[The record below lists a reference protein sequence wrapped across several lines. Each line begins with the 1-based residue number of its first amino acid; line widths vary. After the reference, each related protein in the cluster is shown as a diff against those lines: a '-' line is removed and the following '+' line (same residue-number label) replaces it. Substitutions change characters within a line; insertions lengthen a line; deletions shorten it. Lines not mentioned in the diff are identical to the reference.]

1 MKTCGTLYIKKTH
14 LSPSHFHYNLANS
27 PKSYYLHNF
36 NFLPILVSST
46 RLNHHTKSLIMK
58 S

>member
-1 MKTCGTLYIKKTH
+1 MLALLTFTIIKQIPQCGLK
-14 LSPSHFHYNLANS
+14 SHH
-27 PKSYYLHNF
+27 LHNF
-36 NFLPILVSST
+36 NRLPILVSST